1 MAIFVQE
8 MTPPQGKMK
17 KRVHQ
22 PAISHVDVYTDT
34 YIYIQMNTY
43 TLVVYKLQ

>member
-1 MAIFVQE
+1 
-8 MTPPQGKMK
+8 MK